1 MNEFLTAAFTMPTTI
16 FSVLL
21 ILLAL
26 YWLTVLLG
34 VSLYW
39 DMYKVEN
46 APNLGDKTVV
56 LFLAAVQVVSLGLVA
71 DLIDKKSRL
80 R

>member
-1 MNEFLTAAFTMPTTI
+1 MLYFRPLKI
-16 FSVLL
+16 FYPLFG
-21 ILLAL
+21 ILSLM
-26 YWLTVLLG
+26 LG
-34 VSLYW
+34 ISLYW
-39 DMYKVEN
+39 DIFRVED